1 MLKLNGYR
9 PLLVFLWVGIS
20 NPLFTQV
27 ESDFFDEIGLNPG
40 TEISSN
46 DLEILTQI
54 FYLSGDDIDDFRTM
68 ILNLSISSEEDID
81 FLKHTSSFKSI
92 YQYANASAPLL
103 VRYLATKIE
112 QLASA
117 PQNGYF
123 TFQLTQ
129 NTRIRYVGKIR
140 IHDNVTQFGF
150 TFTQEPT
157 PSAARAI
164 PSFYLLRKWTNRVL
178 YLGDYQLLS
187 GYGLLFWRSSSPY
200 KGFDTINSIQR
211 TQSRIAPFR
220 SATNS
225 WSMRGLALEN
235 TFGFG
240 SLSLGCS
247 QRRVNGEISG
257 TGVTLRSGNWMQSS
271 LSEKL
276 TFVQAATSLKRGMIG
291 GILAFS
297 QYEDVHSTYTCLR
310 RTLYGNVDI
319 CHANVFW
326 EFVPGPNNSILTGIA
341 YKKQSFKYV
350 GLYRSLSGPASGSR
364 QNPFSEWKNIERN
377 ESGVFQG
384 VLVKGHQ
391 HFLSAYVDL
400 YRQNDISKDSYFIK
414 SGIEAG
420 LRWQYHKRKLK
431 LRVQLKSDEKSED
444 QTLYFSHIRPSDH
457 NRNTQSFT
465 SYYTLNKGQRIKIQ
479 IIRVASSTNNN
490 SAVGNGGYL
499 NWHFQQKYHFWDLAL
514 IKATVGDFSSRIYFW
529 DLNLPGEMRS
539 IMFTESG
546 ISLAVR
552 YRYRFPLG
560 GELGC
565 RFRQNWRPDF
575 SKTKG
580 AQFGLIL
587 TAVF

>member
-1 MLKLNGYR
+1 MLKLNGYHH
-9 PLLVFLWVGIS
+9 LLVFLWVGIS
-20 NPLFTQV
+20 NPLFAQI
-27 ESDFFDEIGLNPG
+27 ESDFLDEIGLNPE
-40 TEISSN
+40 TEISSE
-46 DLEILTQI
+46 DMEILTQI

-68 ILNLSISSEEDID
+68 ILNLSISSEEDINY
-81 FLKHTSSFKSI
+81 LKHTSSFKSI
-92 YQYANASAPLL
+92 YQYTNANTPSL
-103 VRYLATKIE
+103 VRYLATQIE
-112 QLASA
+112 QLATA

-129 NTRIRYVGKIR
+129 NSRIRYVGKIR
-140 IHDNVTQFGF
+140 IHGSVTQSGL
-150 TFTQEPT
+150 TFTQKPD
-157 PSAARAI
+157 PFAPRAI
-164 PSFYLLRKWTNRVL
+164 PSFYFLRKWTNRVL

-211 TQSRIAPFR
+211 TQSRIVPFR

-235 TFGFG
+235 MFGFG
-240 SLSLGCS
+240 SISLGYS

-257 TGVTLRSGNWMQSS
+257 AGVTLHSGNWMQSS

-276 TFVQAATSLKRGMIG
+276 AFVQATKSLKQGVIG
-291 GILAFS
+291 GMLVFS
-297 QYEDVHSTYTCLR
+297 QYDDVRSTRVYLR
-310 RTLYGNVDI
+310 TTLYGNVDI
-319 CHANVFW
+319 YRSNVFW
-326 EFVPGPNNSILTGIA
+326 EFSPGQNNSILTGIA

-350 GLYRSLSGPASGSR
+350 GLYRFLSGPLSGSR
-364 QNPFSEWKNIERN
+364 QNPFSEWKSIGRN

-384 VLVKGHQ
+384 ILIKGHRYT
-391 HFLSAYVDL
+391 LSAYFDM
-400 YRQNDISKDSYFIK
+400 YRQNDIPKDSYFIK
-414 SGIEAG
+414 SGIESG
-420 LRWQYHKRKLK
+420 LRWQYHKKKLK
-431 LRVQLKSDEKSED
+431 LRMQLKSDEKAED
-444 QTLYFSHIRPSDH
+444 QALYYSYTNPSDH
-457 NRNTQSFT
+457 NRNTRSFT
-465 SYYTLNKGQRIKIQ
+465 SYYTLNKVQRIKIQ

-490 SAVGNGGYL
+490 SSVSNGGYL

-514 IKATVGDFSSRIYFW
+514 IKARVEDFSSRIYFW

-539 IMFTESG
+539 IMFTEPS

-565 RFRQNWRPDF
+565 RFRQNWHPDF
-575 SKTKG
+575 SKAKG
-580 AQFGLIL
+580 IQFGLLL